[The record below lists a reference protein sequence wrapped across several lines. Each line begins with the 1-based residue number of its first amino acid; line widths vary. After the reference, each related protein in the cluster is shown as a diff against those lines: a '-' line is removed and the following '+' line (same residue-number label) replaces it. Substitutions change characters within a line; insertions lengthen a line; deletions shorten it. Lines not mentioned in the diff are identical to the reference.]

1 MRIKRKYDADQCG
14 ANKIIPSPTREI
26 LELRK
31 SLLWKLGQFRYD
43 TYNTEE
49 DEISDEETA
58 KHIQLRK
65 LKDQVSR
72 ANMTTDYT
80 ATSLVAS
87 EIKIS
92 KSKIPVQSAVSKS
105 LDLVAL
111 RKKQN
116 DIRTLIDR
124 ESDEEKVEEPERDC
138 I

>member
-1 MRIKRKYDADQCG
+1 M
-14 ANKIIPSPTREI
+14 
-26 LELRK
+26 
-31 SLLWKLGQFRYD
+31 
-43 TYNTEE
+43 
-49 DEISDEETA
+49 
-58 KHIQLRK
+58 QLRK

-124 ESDEEKVEEPERDC
+124 ESDKE
-138 I
+138 